1 MVDTVSNL
9 AHGRPLQLIDVKER
23 DQVARGG
30 LPRSA
35 ESLYFLPL
43 GLRVALLH
51 LIDLCFIESCF
62 VAFALPVNSVPIELE
77 LD

>member
-1 MVDTVSNL
+1 MVDKVSNH
-9 AHGRPLQLIDVKER
+9 AHGRPLKLIDVEER

-35 ESLYFLPL
+35 ESLYFLPP
-43 GLRVALLH
+43 GLRVALHH
-51 LIDLCFIESCF
+51 LIDLCFIERCF
-62 VAFALPVNSVPIELE
+62 AAFVLPVNSVPIEPE